1 VDRIRRASELLS
13 EDVALMRV
21 GKLKVMSHGFEV
33 TEEHRQRLEKVLNQ
47 LEAFERENG
56 EVFS

>member
-1 VDRIRRASELLS
+1 
-13 EDVALMRV
+13 MRV